1 MGQSY
6 ISRTSGIGTRDKIGY
21 AMGDLASLLVFG
33 LVQSVLQK
41 YYTDVLGIGVVSIM
55 IMFIIARIWDA
66 INDPL
71 WGRIIDRIPPAPDG
85 RYRRWLKILA
95 VPVALSAVLM
105 FVKIPGLSEGGYLA
119 YAYVTYILFGMLYT
133 GINIPY
139 GSLAQVITSDDRERS
154 SLSVFR
160 SIGSTF
166 GAMPA
171 MLLISFCYVKNA
183 NGTAVMSYS
192 KILTGAIIISAVS
205 VLAYLLCYRWT
216 TERVPT
222 KPTPKEKGQ
231 TWKVIKILLHSRP
244 YMAVCLVGMLFL
256 AAQMFSQSYNTYLFN
271 YYFNAPGLS
280 MMPTVCQY
288 LPVAVIMLFAGKL
301 GARFG
306 YSLAATIWGLA
317 AMAHAGANSATHFI
331 VARFALGIGESG
343 NFPAGVKAVAEWF
356 PKKERAFAVGIFNA
370 GANIG
375 AILTPLL
382 TGAGLLLKS
391 FARLQQVDT
400 GWLDMGFALQINRVG
415 SLLTPFFTHEPVV
428 DYRTAL
434 TDAGMRLCG
443 MSPDGRIVEML
454 ELPDHPYFLAT
465 QAHPEFNSRPNH
477 PHPLFLGLI
486 SSAVL
491 YRSEEL

>member
-1 MGQSY
+1 METSY
-6 ISRTSGIGTRDKIGY
+6 ISRTSGIDTRDKIGY

-55 IMFIIARIWDA
+55 VMFIIARVWDA

-85 RYRRWLKILA
+85 RYRRWLKTLA

-183 NGTAVMSYS
+183 NGTSVMSYGT
-192 KILTGAIIISAVS
+192 ILTGAAVIAALS
-205 VLAYLLCYRWT
+205 VAAYLLCYRWT

-222 KPTPKEKGQ
+222 KPAPKEKGQ

-306 YSLAATIWGLA
+306 RREVCAYGML
-317 AMAHAGANSATHFI
+317 M
-331 VARFALGIGESG
+331 
-343 NFPAGVKAVAEWF
+343 AGVCNLALYLVGGTNVWMFLAVCLLSGVGN
-356 PKKERAFAVGIFNA
+356 AFIFLLVWAIATDAIDYNEVSYGLHDEA
-370 GANIG
+370 TSYAFFTFMRKLGQTIAAILVNMALLRIGYTDNVLNTANI
-375 AILTPLL
+375 
-382 TGAGLLLKS
+382 TGG
-391 FARLQQVDT
+391 T
-400 GWLDMGFALQINRVG
+400 LDMM
-415 SLLTPFFTHEPVV
+415 FTDSV
-428 DYRTAL
+428 
-434 TDAGMRLCG
+434 
-443 MSPDGRIVEML
+443 
-454 ELPDHPYFLAT
+454 
-465 QAHPEFNSRPNH
+465 
-477 PHPLFLGLI
+477 LI
-486 SSAVL
+486 PAVL
-491 YRSEEL
+491 YFLIFVILRFMYPLGREKIAQLQKEKEKLLSKLTEE

>member
-1 MGQSY
+1 MEQSY

-244 YMAVCLVGMLFL
+244 YMAVCFVGMLFL

-306 YSLAATIWGLA
+306 RREVCAYGMLMAGVCNLALYLVGGTNVWMFLA
-317 AMAHAGANSATHFI
+317 VCLLS
-331 VARFALGIGESG
+331 GIG
-343 NFPAGVKAVAEWF
+343 N
-356 PKKERAFAVGIFNA
+356 AFIFLLVWVIATDAIDYNEVSYGLHDEA
-370 GANIG
+370 ASYAFFTFMRKLGQTIAAILVNMALLRIGYTDNVLNTANI
-375 AILTPLL
+375 
-382 TGAGLLLKS
+382 TGG
-391 FARLQQVDT
+391 T
-400 GWLDMGFALQINRVG
+400 LDMM
-415 SLLTPFFTHEPVV
+415 FTDSV
-428 DYRTAL
+428 
-434 TDAGMRLCG
+434 
-443 MSPDGRIVEML
+443 
-454 ELPDHPYFLAT
+454 
-465 QAHPEFNSRPNH
+465 
-477 PHPLFLGLI
+477 LI
-486 SSAVL
+486 PAVL
-491 YRSEEL
+491 YFLIFVILRFMYPLGREKIAQLQKEKEKLLSRLTEE

>member
-1 MGQSY
+1 METSY

-55 IMFIIARIWDA
+55 VMFIIARVWDA

-85 RYRRWLKILA
+85 RYRRWLKTLA

-183 NGTAVMSYS
+183 NGTSVMSYG
-192 KILTGAIIISAVS
+192 KILMGAAVIAALS
-205 VLAYLLCYRWT
+205 VAAYLLCYRWT

-222 KPTPKEKGQ
+222 KPAPKEKGQ

-288 LPVAVIMLFAGKL
+288 LPVAIIMLFAGKL

-306 YSLAATIWGLA
+306 RREVCAYGML
-317 AMAHAGANSATHFI
+317 M
-331 VARFALGIGESG
+331 
-343 NFPAGVKAVAEWF
+343 AGVCNLALYLVGGTNVWMFLAVCLLSGVGN
-356 PKKERAFAVGIFNA
+356 AFIFLLVWAIATDAIDYNEVSYGLHDEA
-370 GANIG
+370 TSYAFFTFMRKLGQTIAAILVNMALLRIGYTDNVLNTANI
-375 AILTPLL
+375 
-382 TGAGLLLKS
+382 TGG
-391 FARLQQVDT
+391 T
-400 GWLDMGFALQINRVG
+400 LDMM
-415 SLLTPFFTHEPVV
+415 FTDSV
-428 DYRTAL
+428 
-434 TDAGMRLCG
+434 
-443 MSPDGRIVEML
+443 
-454 ELPDHPYFLAT
+454 
-465 QAHPEFNSRPNH
+465 
-477 PHPLFLGLI
+477 LI
-486 SSAVL
+486 PAVL
-491 YRSEEL
+491 YFLIFVILRFMYPLGREKIAQLQKEKEKLLSKLTEE

>member
-1 MGQSY
+1 METSY
-6 ISRTSGIGTRDKIGY
+6 ISRTSGIDTRDKIGY

-55 IMFIIARIWDA
+55 VMFIIARVWDA

-85 RYRRWLKILA
+85 RYRRWLKTLA

-166 GAMPA
+166 GAMPT

-183 NGTAVMSYS
+183 NGTSVMSYG
-192 KILTGAIIISAVS
+192 KILTGAAVIAALS
-205 VLAYLLCYRWT
+205 VAAYLLCYRWT

-222 KPTPKEKGQ
+222 KPAPKEKGQ

-306 YSLAATIWGLA
+306 RREVCAYGML
-317 AMAHAGANSATHFI
+317 M
-331 VARFALGIGESG
+331 
-343 NFPAGVKAVAEWF
+343 AGVCNLALYLVGGTNVWMFLAVCLLSGVGN
-356 PKKERAFAVGIFNA
+356 AFIFLLVWAIAADAIDYNEVSYGLHDEA
-370 GANIG
+370 TSYAFFTFMRKLGQTIAAILVNMALLRIGYTDNVLNTANI
-375 AILTPLL
+375 
-382 TGAGLLLKS
+382 TGG
-391 FARLQQVDT
+391 T
-400 GWLDMGFALQINRVG
+400 LDMM
-415 SLLTPFFTHEPVV
+415 FTDSV
-428 DYRTAL
+428 
-434 TDAGMRLCG
+434 
-443 MSPDGRIVEML
+443 
-454 ELPDHPYFLAT
+454 
-465 QAHPEFNSRPNH
+465 
-477 PHPLFLGLI
+477 LI
-486 SSAVL
+486 PAVL
-491 YRSEEL
+491 YFLIFVILRFMYPLGREKIAQLQKEKEKLLSKLTEE

>member
-171 MLLISFCYVKNA
+171 MLLISFCYVKNT

-306 YSLAATIWGLA
+306 RREVCAYGMLMAGVCNLALYLVGGTNVWMFLA
-317 AMAHAGANSATHFI
+317 VCLLS
-331 VARFALGIGESG
+331 GIG
-343 NFPAGVKAVAEWF
+343 N
-356 PKKERAFAVGIFNA
+356 AFIFLLVWAIATDAIDYNEVSYGLHDEA
-370 GANIG
+370 TSYAFFTFMRKLGQTIAAILVNMALLRIGYTDNVLNTANI
-375 AILTPLL
+375 
-382 TGAGLLLKS
+382 TGG
-391 FARLQQVDT
+391 T
-400 GWLDMGFALQINRVG
+400 LDMM
-415 SLLTPFFTHEPVV
+415 FTDSV
-428 DYRTAL
+428 
-434 TDAGMRLCG
+434 
-443 MSPDGRIVEML
+443 
-454 ELPDHPYFLAT
+454 
-465 QAHPEFNSRPNH
+465 
-477 PHPLFLGLI
+477 LI
-486 SSAVL
+486 PAVL
-491 YRSEEL
+491 YFLIFVILRFMYPLGREKIAQLQKEKEKLLSRLTEE

>member
-1 MGQSY
+1 MEESY

-55 IMFIIARIWDA
+55 VMFIIARIWDA

-71 WGRIIDRIPPAPDG
+71 WGRIIDRIEPAPDG
-85 RYRRWLKILA
+85 RYRRWLKSLA
-95 VPVALSAVLM
+95 VPVAISAVLM
-105 FVKIPGLSEGGYLA
+105 FVKIPGLSSGGYLA

-171 MLLISFCYVKNA
+171 MLLISFCYVKSDS
-183 NGTAVMSYS
+183 GVSVMSYS
-192 KILTGAIIISAVS
+192 KILTGVVIISVFS

-222 KPTPKEKGQ
+222 KPAPKEKGQ

-244 YMAVCLVGMLFL
+244 YMAVCFVGMLFL
-256 AAQMFSQSYNTYLFN
+256 AAQMFSQSYYTYLFN
-271 YYFNAPGLS
+271 YYFNKPGLS

-301 GARFG
+301 GARYG
-306 YSLAATIWGLA
+306 RRDVCAYGMLMAGVCNLALYLVGGTNVWMFLA
-317 AMAHAGANSATHFI
+317 VCLLS
-331 VARFALGIGESG
+331 GIG
-343 NFPAGVKAVAEWF
+343 N
-356 PKKERAFAVGIFNA
+356 AFIFLLVWAIATDAIDYNEVNYGLHDEA
-370 GANIG
+370 TSYAFFTFMRKLGQTIAAILVNLALLRIGYTDNVLNTANITDST
-375 AILTPLL
+375 LN
-382 TGAGLLLKS
+382 
-391 FARLQQVDT
+391 
-400 GWLDMGFALQINRVG
+400 MM
-415 SLLTPFFTHEPVV
+415 FTDSV
-428 DYRTAL
+428 
-434 TDAGMRLCG
+434 
-443 MSPDGRIVEML
+443 
-454 ELPDHPYFLAT
+454 
-465 QAHPEFNSRPNH
+465 
-477 PHPLFLGLI
+477 LI
-486 SSAVL
+486 PAVL
-491 YRSEEL
+491 YFLIFFILRFMYPLGKKKIDELRIEKEKHLSELDAK

>member
-1 MGQSY
+1 METSY

-55 IMFIIARIWDA
+55 VMFIIARVWDA

-95 VPVALSAVLM
+95 VPVAVSAVLM

-183 NGTAVMSYS
+183 NGTSVMSYS
-192 KILTGAIIISAVS
+192 KILTGAAIIAALS
-205 VLAYLLCYRWT
+205 VAAYLLCYRWT

-222 KPTPKEKGQ
+222 KPAPKEKGQ

-306 YSLAATIWGLA
+306 RREVCAYGMLMAGVCNLALYLVGGTNVWMFLA
-317 AMAHAGANSATHFI
+317 VCLLS
-331 VARFALGIGESG
+331 GIG
-343 NFPAGVKAVAEWF
+343 N
-356 PKKERAFAVGIFNA
+356 AFIFLLVWAIATDAIDYNEVSYGLHDEA
-370 GANIG
+370 TSYAFFTFMRKLGQTIAAILVNMALLRIGYTDNVLNTANI
-375 AILTPLL
+375 
-382 TGAGLLLKS
+382 TGG
-391 FARLQQVDT
+391 T
-400 GWLDMGFALQINRVG
+400 LDMM
-415 SLLTPFFTHEPVV
+415 FTDSV
-428 DYRTAL
+428 
-434 TDAGMRLCG
+434 
-443 MSPDGRIVEML
+443 
-454 ELPDHPYFLAT
+454 
-465 QAHPEFNSRPNH
+465 
-477 PHPLFLGLI
+477 LI
-486 SSAVL
+486 PAVL
-491 YRSEEL
+491 YFLIFVILHFMYPLGREKIAQLQKEKEKLLSKLAEE

>member
-1 MGQSY
+1 MEQSY

-306 YSLAATIWGLA
+306 RREVCAYGMLMAGVCNLALYLVGGTNVWMFLA
-317 AMAHAGANSATHFI
+317 VCLLS
-331 VARFALGIGESG
+331 GIG
-343 NFPAGVKAVAEWF
+343 N
-356 PKKERAFAVGIFNA
+356 AFIFLLVWAIATDAIDYNEVSYGLHDEA
-370 GANIG
+370 TSYAFFTFMRKLGQTIAAILVNMALLRIGYTDNVLNTANI
-375 AILTPLL
+375 
-382 TGAGLLLKS
+382 TGG
-391 FARLQQVDT
+391 T
-400 GWLDMGFALQINRVG
+400 LDMM
-415 SLLTPFFTHEPVV
+415 FTDSV
-428 DYRTAL
+428 
-434 TDAGMRLCG
+434 
-443 MSPDGRIVEML
+443 
-454 ELPDHPYFLAT
+454 
-465 QAHPEFNSRPNH
+465 
-477 PHPLFLGLI
+477 LI
-486 SSAVL
+486 PAVL
-491 YRSEEL
+491 YFLIFVILRFMYPLGREKIAQLQKEKEKLLSKLAEE

>member
-1 MGQSY
+1 MEESY

-55 IMFIIARIWDA
+55 VMFIVARIWDA

-71 WGRIIDRIPPAPDG
+71 WGRIIDRIEPAPDG
-85 RYRRWLKILA
+85 RYRRWLKTLA
-95 VPVALSAVLM
+95 VPVAISAVLM
-105 FVKIPGLSEGGYLA
+105 FVKIPGLSSGGYLA

-171 MLLISFCYVKNA
+171 MLLISFCYVKSDS
-183 NGTAVMSYS
+183 GVSVMSYS
-192 KILTGAIIISAVS
+192 KILTGVVIISVFS

-222 KPTPKEKGQ
+222 KPAPKEKGQ

-244 YMAVCLVGMLFL
+244 YMAVCFVGMLFL
-256 AAQMFSQSYNTYLFN
+256 AAQMFSQSYYTYLFN
-271 YYFNAPGLS
+271 YYFNKPGLS

-301 GARFG
+301 GARYG
-306 YSLAATIWGLA
+306 RRDVCAYGMLMAGVCNLALYLVGGTNVWMFLA
-317 AMAHAGANSATHFI
+317 VCLLS
-331 VARFALGIGESG
+331 GIG
-343 NFPAGVKAVAEWF
+343 N
-356 PKKERAFAVGIFNA
+356 AFIFLLVWAIATDAIDYNEVNYGLHDEA
-370 GANIG
+370 TSYAFFTFMRKLGQTIAAILVNLALLRIGYTDNVLNTANITDST
-375 AILTPLL
+375 LN
-382 TGAGLLLKS
+382 
-391 FARLQQVDT
+391 
-400 GWLDMGFALQINRVG
+400 MM
-415 SLLTPFFTHEPVV
+415 FTDSV
-428 DYRTAL
+428 
-434 TDAGMRLCG
+434 
-443 MSPDGRIVEML
+443 
-454 ELPDHPYFLAT
+454 
-465 QAHPEFNSRPNH
+465 
-477 PHPLFLGLI
+477 LI
-486 SSAVL
+486 PAVL
-491 YRSEEL
+491 YFLIFFILRFMYPLGKKKIDELRIEKEKHLSELDAK